1 MAGDWIKMRTDL
13 YRDPKVCVMADLLM
27 AEKSELS
34 RYVNQNMQRNMTVT
48 RNVMRNVT
56 VGALVSTWGVLRHR
70 GKRQEDD
77 LMLKGCTLAV
87 IDDVSEIPGFGEAML
102 SVGWVVQ
109 AELGLVFPNFFEE
122 FNVDPEA
129 DFRRKNADRQRRFRE
144 KQASKN
150 NANSNVTVTSESN
163 VREEKRREESKQSP
177 LPPSRKRGAVEF
189 KTWMD
194 SCKAAGEKPISE
206 YRAIFDYAESIR
218 LPVDFLQLAWAEFS
232 RRHSPGGVDC
242 RKKKSDWRAYFRK
255 AVEGNW
261 YHLWFHDVSTDQFSL
276 TSNGRAAER
285 ATA

>member
-1 MAGDWIKMRTDL
+1 MAGDWIKMRIELQSHPKIVRILSATQSDKFRAIGGLHAVWSVFDL
-13 YRDPKVCVMADLLM
+13 HSENGKLHGYTPVMMDHII
-27 AEKSELS
+27 
-34 RYVNQNMQRNMTVT
+34 
-48 RNVMRNVT
+48 
-56 VGALVSTWGVLRHR
+56 GW
-70 GKRQEDD
+70 D
-77 LMLKGCTLAV
+77 
-87 IDDVSEIPGFGEAML
+87 GFSQAMVD
-102 SVGWVVQ
+102 VGWLLFDGSETLSMPEF
-109 AELGLVFPNFFEE
+109 AEHNGKS
-122 FNVDPEA
+122 A
-129 DFRRKNADRQRRFRE
+129 KRRAEDQKRKRDERKRPQSVRNLSANESDE
-144 KQASKN
+144 KR
-150 NANSNVTVTSESN
+150 T
-163 VREEKRREESKQSP
+163 REEKRREESKQSP

-189 KTWMD
+189 KTWME

>member
-1 MAGDWIKMRTDL
+1 VQEIMAGEWIKIERSTMDKPEILRVARILGIDKDAVLGKLIRLWAWFDVVSVDGVVDGVVESDIDTI
-13 YRDPKVCVMADLLM
+13 C
-27 AEKSELS
+27 SQSGLS
-34 RYVNQNMQRNMTVT
+34 A
-48 RNVMRNVT
+48 
-56 VGALVSTWGVLRHR
+56 ALVSVGW
-70 GKRQEDD
+70 
-77 LMLKGCTLAV
+77 LAV
-87 IDDVSEIPGFGEAML
+87 DNAAAVVSIPKFARHNGESAKKRAL
-102 SVGWVVQ
+102 KSEAQ
-109 AELGLVFPNFFEE
+109 ARWRAKKGNR
-122 FNVDPEA
+122 VDGCEST
-129 DFRRKNADRQRRFRE
+129 RE
-144 KQASKN
+144 STN
-150 NANSNVTVTSESN
+150 TST
-163 VREEKRREESKQSP
+163 REEKRREESKQTP

>member
-1 MAGDWIKMRTDL
+1 MAGDWIKMRIELQSHPKIVRILSATQSDKFRAIGGLHAVWSVFDL
-13 YRDPKVCVMADLLM
+13 HSENGKLHGYTPALM
-27 AEKSELS
+27 DHII
-34 RYVNQNMQRNMTVT
+34 
-48 RNVMRNVT
+48 
-56 VGALVSTWGVLRHR
+56 GW
-70 GKRQEDD
+70 D
-77 LMLKGCTLAV
+77 
-87 IDDVSEIPGFGEAML
+87 GFSQAMVD
-102 SVGWVVQ
+102 VGWLLFDGSETLSMPEFTEHNGKSAKRR
-109 AELGLVFPNFFEE
+109 AE
-122 FNVDPEA
+122 DQK
-129 DFRRKNADRQRRFRE
+129 RKRDERKCPQSVRNLSANESDE
-144 KQASKN
+144 KR
-150 NANSNVTVTSESN
+150 T
-163 VREEKRREESKQSP
+163 REEKRREESKQSP

-232 RRHSPGGVDC
+232 RRHLPGGVDC
-242 RKKKSDWRAYFRK
+242 RKKKSDWRGYFRK

>member
-1 MAGDWIKMRTDL
+1 MAGDWIKMRIELQSHPKIVRILSATQSDKFRAIGGLHAVWSVFDL
-13 YRDPKVCVMADLLM
+13 HSDNGKLHGYTPVLM
-27 AEKSELS
+27 DHII
-34 RYVNQNMQRNMTVT
+34 
-48 RNVMRNVT
+48 
-56 VGALVSTWGVLRHR
+56 GW
-70 GKRQEDD
+70 D
-77 LMLKGCTLAV
+77 
-87 IDDVSEIPGFGEAML
+87 GFSQAMVD
-102 SVGWVVQ
+102 VGWLLFDGSETLSMPEF
-109 AELGLVFPNFFEE
+109 AEHNGKS
-122 FNVDPEA
+122 A
-129 DFRRKNADRQRRFRE
+129 KRRAEDQKRKRDERKRPQSVRNLSANESDE
-144 KQASKN
+144 KR
-150 NANSNVTVTSESN
+150 T
-163 VREEKRREESKQSP
+163 REEKRREESKQSP

>member
-1 MAGDWIKMRTDL
+1 MAGDWIKMRIELQSHPKIVRILSATQSDKFRAIGGLHAVWSVFDL
-13 YRDPKVCVMADLLM
+13 HSENGKLHGYTPVLM
-27 AEKSELS
+27 DHII
-34 RYVNQNMQRNMTVT
+34 
-48 RNVMRNVT
+48 
-56 VGALVSTWGVLRHR
+56 GW
-70 GKRQEDD
+70 D
-77 LMLKGCTLAV
+77 
-87 IDDVSEIPGFGEAML
+87 GFSQAMVD
-102 SVGWVVQ
+102 VGWLLFDGSETLSMPEF
-109 AELGLVFPNFFEE
+109 AEHNGKS
-122 FNVDPEA
+122 A
-129 DFRRKNADRQRRFRE
+129 KRRAEDQKRKRDERKRPQSVRNLSANESDE
-144 KQASKN
+144 KR
-150 NANSNVTVTSESN
+150 T
-163 VREEKRREESKQSP
+163 REEKRREESKQSP